1 MKIDNLTFI
10 FFLFF
15 MGFLSQANA
24 LEMGCH
30 DDKDTDLTR
39 VISCYREDLA
49 AMPMDYHYEG
59 DDIQADVRVKK
70 YRMISQSWSPGGLV
84 QPAQWQHNVDI
95 YLPAHPI
102 KSQHALM
109 VVNNDINYPNGIIK
123 ANVHNEFSP
132 DMLASIAR
140 TTKAVV
146 ISVSNIPNQYL
157 TYGADNKPL
166 KEDDNVAR
174 SWSLFMDNPSLRTRA
189 SVHIPM
195 ATAVSQAIR
204 VAKQELKAQ
213 GITRFI
219 VTGASKRGW
228 TSWLTFITDPD
239 VDAVVPFVIDLLD
252 TRTALTHMY
261 RSYGGNW
268 PIAFYP
274 YYQQGVDKTINTP
287 EFQALMKIEDPM
299 QYLAAGQSAQFNK
312 AKYIVNA
319 SGDDFYATDN
329 ARFYYDA
336 LPGEKSLRVV
346 PNTNHNGILK
356 YVERTLIT
364 FVNRFLKN
372 KPLPQL
378 TATLKDD
385 ALSVTFS
392 EKPVTVKRWTAN
404 NPEARDFRYACDVH
418 YQGTTVTLPSNGPV
432 NLALNS
438 QHTGWQATF
447 VEATF
452 KDGFVATSRV
462 YVTPDDVFPTAA
474 PPVNGNFCKTLP
486 GRGLGETVP

>member
-1 MKIDNLTFI
+1 
-10 FFLFF
+10 
-15 MGFLSQANA
+15 MGFLSRANA

-30 DDKDTDLTR
+30 DDKDTDLTQ
-39 VISCYREDLA
+39 VIACYREDLA
-49 AMPMDYHYEG
+49 AMLMDYHYEG
-59 DDIQADVRVKK
+59 NDILGDVRVKK
-70 YRMISQSWSPGGLV
+70 YRMTSQSWSPGGLV

-95 YLPAHPI
+95 YLPAHPV

-109 VVNNDINYPNGIIK
+109 VVNNGTNYPNGIIK
-123 ANVHNEFSP
+123 PNEHNEISP
-132 DMLASIAR
+132 EMLASIAR
-140 TTKAVV
+140 ATKAVV

-157 TYGADNKPL
+157 TYDTDNKLL

-174 SWSLFMDNPSLRTRA
+174 SWLLFMDNPALRTRA
-189 SVHIPM
+189 FVYIPM

-228 TSWLTFITDPD
+228 TSWLTFISDLD

-274 YYQQGVDKTINTP
+274 YYQQGIDKAITTP

-299 QYLAAGQSAQFNK
+299 QYLAAGQSAEFNK
-312 AKYIVNA
+312 AKYIINA
-319 SGDDFYATDN
+319 SGDDFYAPDN
-329 ARFYYDA
+329 ARFYFDA
-336 LPGEKSLRVV
+336 LPGVKSLCVV
-346 PNTNHNGILK
+346 PNTGHKGILK

-372 KPLPQL
+372 KPLLQL
-378 TATLKDD
+378 TTTLKDD

-392 EKPVTVKRWTAN
+392 EKPVVLKRWTAN
-404 NPEARDFRYACDVH
+404 NPEARNFHYACDVH
-418 YQGTTVTLPSNGPV
+418 YQGTTVTLPNHGPV

-438 QHTGWQATF
+438 PHAGWQATF
-447 VEATF
+447 VEATL
-452 KDGFVATSRV
+452 KDGFVATGRV
-462 YVTPDDVFPTAA
+462 YVTPDDVFPTAV
-474 PPVNGNFCKTLP
+474 PPVIGNFCKTLP
-486 GRGLGETVP
+486 GRGLGETAP